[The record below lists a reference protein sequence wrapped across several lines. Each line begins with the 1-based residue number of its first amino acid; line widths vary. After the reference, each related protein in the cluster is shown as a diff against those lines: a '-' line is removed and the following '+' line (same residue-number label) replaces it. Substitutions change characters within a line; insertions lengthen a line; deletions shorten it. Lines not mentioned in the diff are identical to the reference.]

1 MEVNE
6 TVKKAWEMAKNVQNN
21 AYAKYSNFQVG
32 AAIKLKGSDDI
43 VVGCNVENASF
54 GETVCAE
61 RGAIQTSIAQYGK
74 REFEFVVVVSNT
86 NPAIGPCALCL
97 QVLSE
102 FADSELP
109 IYLSNK
115 NEIQSVVK
123 FGDLLG
129 SPFGEIPET
138 I

>member
-1 MEVNE
+1 M
-6 TVKKAWEMAKNVQNN
+6 
-21 AYAKYSNFQVG
+21 
-32 AAIKLKGSDDI
+32 
-43 VVGCNVENASF
+43 
-54 GETVCAE
+54 
-61 RGAIQTSIAQYGK
+61 
-74 REFEFVVVVSNT
+74 SNT